1 MSQASQL
8 SFLENSNGQLA
19 LVAGNG
25 SVRMGFTSTGAMFV
39 GSTITNFGAS
49 GQVLLSSGPTAT
61 PYWGDMTS
69 PFLLMGA

>member
-1 MSQASQL
+1 
-8 SFLENSNGQLA
+8 
-19 LVAGNG
+19 
-25 SVRMGFTSTGAMFV
+25 MGFTSTGAMFV
-39 GSTITNFGAS
+39 GSTITNFGTS